1 MGVLCTTTTTTNNSH
16 NTGNNSSD
24 LNIKNDVFSRIHRH
38 LNYNAEN
45 VNLNKNKSS
54 VTAPSLSPEMPGFN
68 QHQITEFNNNPNPN
82 TKNNIIRLGMHLS
95 NSAKF
100 SDPNC
105 MDGSVNS
112 CTNSYRFNLRH
123 NNTNSINIH
132 SMATNDNNRNGFTS
146 NGNHQQQQHNNNNN
160 VVHSD
165 HQRICPSKTS
175 APDLSL
181 G

>member
-1 MGVLCTTTTTTNNSH
+1 MGVLCTTTTTTNNNNIS
-16 NTGNNSSD
+16 GNNSSD

-54 VTAPSLSPEMPGFN
+54 VTTPSLSSQMTGFN
-68 QHQITEFNNNPNPN
+68 QHQIAEFNN
-82 TKNNIIRLGMHLS
+82 TAIIRLGMHLS
-95 NSAKF
+95 NSTKF

-105 MDGSVNS
+105 MDGNVNS
-112 CTNSYRFNLRH
+112 CTNSYRLNLRH
-123 NNTNSINIH
+123 NNTNSTNIH
-132 SMATNDNNRNGFTS
+132 SMTTTDSNRNGFNS
-146 NGNHQQQQHNNNNN
+146 NGNHQQQQQHSNNN
-160 VVHSD
+160 VVRSD
-165 HQRICPSKTS
+165 HQRNFPSKTS

>member
-1 MGVLCTTTTTTNNSH
+1 MGVLCTTTTTTNNNH
-16 NTGNNSSD
+16 NSGNNSSD

-45 VNLNKNKSS
+45 VNLNKSKSS
-54 VTAPSLSPEMPGFN
+54 ITTPSLSPEMPGFI
-68 QHQITEFNNNPNPN
+68 QHQIAEINNNTNN
-82 TKNNIIRLGMHLS
+82 NNIIRLGMHLS

-100 SDPNC
+100 SDANC

-112 CTNSYRFNLRH
+112 CTNSYRFNLRQ
-123 NNTNSINIH
+123 NSINIH
-132 SMATNDNNRNGFTS
+132 SMPTNDSNRNGFNN
-146 NGNHQQQQHNNNNN
+146 NGNHQQQQQQQHNNNNN
-160 VVHSD
+160 NNVVNSD
-165 HQRICPSKTS
+165 PQRIFPSKTS